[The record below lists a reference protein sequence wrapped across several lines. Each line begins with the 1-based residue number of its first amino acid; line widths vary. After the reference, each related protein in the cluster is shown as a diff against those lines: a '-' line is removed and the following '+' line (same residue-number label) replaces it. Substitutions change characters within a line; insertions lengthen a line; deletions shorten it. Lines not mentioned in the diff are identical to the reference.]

1 MFLVLHPVGNNAI
14 RMLVKAMSDAD
25 ALHSFHT
32 SLAYHDGLQ
41 SKILP
46 RFVVEQLKRRSF
58 PGIPKQKVMT
68 YPYFNLARIA
78 AQRMNF
84 TKLVHNASG
93 RLSVDK
99 LYHYIDSH
107 VANYIEAQPGE
118 QLSSVYGFDGKCLTT
133 FKRARKLGHIRLYY
147 EAACGYTPHVARV
160 MAEEKE
166 LNPAWQT
173 SIPVIQPAT
182 IERHEEE
189 LHLADHVIVA
199 SSIVKNDLIKHKINK
214 TISVIPYGSPQI
226 SVSPHVSGSPQAS
239 GSLQASGSPLPSVS
253 MAHHRPPLKV
263 MYVGSLS
270 QQKGISYLFDA
281 FIKAGGHQNLDITI
295 VGQDYSLGR
304 NKALAG
310 HLKQYQ
316 WYKSA
321 PNSQIIQLLKS
332 ADVLV
337 LPSLTEAFGLVVLEA
352 LSQGTAVIVSDQC
365 GASDLIVHGGN
376 GYIVPV
382 RNSDA
387 IAEKLTVL
395 DQDRD
400 QLSAMKCAAI
410 ETARKYSWQQYA
422 ASIRNSLGIEHNGIS
437 CQ

>member
-1 MFLVLHPVGNNAI
+1 MFLVVHPVGNNAT
-14 RMLVKAMSDAD
+14 RMLIKAMSDSD

-41 SKILP
+41 SKLLP

-58 PGIPKQKVMT
+58 PGIPKRKVMT

-78 AQRMNF
+78 AQRLNF
-84 TKLVHNASG
+84 TKLVNNASG
-93 RLSVDK
+93 RLGVEK

-107 VANYIEAQPGE
+107 VANYIESQPNE
-118 QLSSVYGFDGKCLTT
+118 QLSSVYGFDGKCLST
-133 FKRARKLGHIRLYY
+133 FRRARELGHLRLYY
-147 EAACGYTPHVARV
+147 EAACGYTPHVAQV

-166 LNPAWQT
+166 LNPAWRA
-173 SIPVIQPAT
+173 SIPVIQQAT
-182 IERHEEE
+182 IDRHEEE
-189 LHLADHVIVA
+189 LHLADHIIVA
-199 SSIVKNDLIKHKINK
+199 SSIVKNDLIKHNIHK
-214 TISVIPYGSPQI
+214 TISVVPYGSPHV
-226 SVSPHVSGSPQAS
+226 SDSPHVPGSPHVSGSPLITETS
-239 GSLQASGSPLPSVS
+239 TVS
-253 MAHHRPPLKV
+253 MAHQSPLNV

-281 FIKAGGHQNLDITI
+281 FKKVGGHQNLNITI

-304 NKALAG
+304 NKALAK
-310 HLKQYQ
+310 HLKHYQ

-321 PNSQIIQLLKS
+321 PNNQIIQLLKT
-332 ADVLV
+332 ADILV

-365 GASDLIVHGGN
+365 GASDLIVHGSN
-376 GYIVPV
+376 GYVVPV
-382 RNSDA
+382 RCSDA

-400 QLSAMKCAAI
+400 QLRAMKLAAI
-410 ETARKYSWQQYA
+410 ETARTYSWQQYA
-422 ASIRNSLGIEHNGIS
+422 ESIRHSLGIEQNDFS